1 MVSPVAVFRILGDL
15 AVEIGGREAD
25 PGPHKQRLVLAMLLC
40 RANCVV
46 STDLLTDAVWGDDPP
61 RTAHKN
67 LHVYVSSLRQLLR
80 PAGGPDRIVHRS
92 GGYVM
97 RVETEELDSLR
108 FREFVRA
115 ARMSSALAGDHQGS
129 KVPGASEHAARLL
142 GEALDL
148 WRGSMLADLADSPA
162 IRAEADAWALRRV
175 TACEDWAEAA
185 VDVGRAAAV
194 ADRVAELIGAHPL
207 RERLRAVQMIALHR
221 SGRRTEALAGYDEYR
236 RLLAAELG
244 LDVGPVVQNLY
255 RSLLAEGAGES
266 DPTART
272 STGISPG
279 AGTGTGA
286 GSGRD
291 TVPKP
296 RRQTWPQTWQTWP
309 QAPQMVGGSVGGG
322 AMSNPSAGRPRLLL
336 PPDLHDFTGRA
347 QHAAELAETVGV
359 RRCSVYLCGP
369 LGVGKTALA
378 VRTAHRLAADFP
390 DGCLLIRMRRSDGS
404 PRPVT
409 SLLADLCRVTGTAIP
424 QVDDEDDAIALW
436 QAEILGRSLLLVLDD
451 VADVADASG
460 LQPLLPGPGGSVAI
474 VTTRRELP
482 GIGSLHRME
491 LGAFSPA
498 EALDLLA
505 RHLTGPRVAN
515 ERGAAERIVA
525 AVGLLPLT
533 VRLVGG
539 KLAAL
544 RHLSLSAYAARLEH
558 SGSLLDELAVGET
571 TVRPLLG
578 AWWQGLVPQARAG
591 LRALSRL
598 PGPVFTLAEASGVLG
613 LSLDEAA
620 RALESLIEQRE
631 LDSPLAEVT
640 AHAVLYELP
649 LLSRLYAREQD
660 QPEPAVASVAE
671 VPSG

>member
-1 MVSPVAVFRILGDL
+1 
-15 AVEIGGREAD
+15 
-25 PGPHKQRLVLAMLLC
+25 H
-40 RANCVV
+40 
-46 STDLLTDAVWGDDPP
+46 
-61 RTAHKN
+61 
-67 LHVYVSSLRQLLR
+67 
-80 PAGGPDRIVHRS
+80 
-92 GGYVM
+92 
-97 RVETEELDSLR
+97 
-108 FREFVRA
+108 
-115 ARMSSALAGDHQGS
+115 
-129 KVPGASEHAARLL
+129 
-142 GEALDL
+142 
-148 WRGSMLADLADSPA
+148 
-162 IRAEADAWALRRV
+162 
-175 TACEDWAEAA
+175 
-185 VDVGRAAAV
+185 
-194 ADRVAELIGAHPL
+194 
-207 RERLRAVQMIALHR
+207 
-221 SGRRTEALAGYDEYR
+221 
-236 RLLAAELG
+236 
-244 LDVGPVVQNLY
+244 
-255 RSLLAEGAGES
+255 
-266 DPTART
+266 
-272 STGISPG
+272 
-279 AGTGTGA
+279 
-286 GSGRD
+286 D

-296 RRQTWPQTWQTWP
+296 RRQTWPQTSPQNWPQTWP
-309 QAPQMVGGSVGGG
+309 QAPLMVGGPAGGG
-322 AMSNPSAGRPRLLL
+322 GMPHASAGRPRLLL
-336 PPDLHDFTGRA
+336 PPELHDFTGRA
-347 QHAAELAETVGV
+347 QHAAELVEAVGV

-378 VRTAHRLAADFP
+378 VRTAHRLASDFP

-404 PRPVT
+404 ARPVT

-451 VADVADASG
+451 VADASG
-460 LQPLLPGPGGSVAI
+460 LPPLLPGPGGSVAI

-505 RHLTGPRVAN
+505 RHITGPRVAN
-515 ERGAAERIVA
+515 ERGAAERIVT

-544 RHLSLSAYAARLEH
+544 RHLLLSAYAARLEH
-558 SGSLLDELAVGET
+558 SGSLLDELAVGGET

-578 AWWQGLVPQARAG
+578 AWWQDLVPQARAG

-598 PGPVFTLAEASGVLG
+598 PGPVFTLAEASDVLG
-613 LSLDEAA
+613 LSLDEAG

-660 QPEPAVASVAE
+660 QPAVASAAE